1 MAQYQ
6 NEYEGMGNAL
16 MNIGTM
22 YYNSSEKRKEE
33 ERLRKEKEDE
43 RKYLASEAD
52 KEWQR
57 KAPYEAVK
65 SALAEARIA
74 AAQAEK
80 TRIETQTYMP
90 KTQMLGNVART
101 TMPVRDAAGN
111 LSYESTDETMQPLNP
126 YQQRPTAAPR
136 PIAMDGPQGPGMYV
150 PDGAGGYTK
159 VGKPLPKAAAAT
171 TKDPNVLPISARAK
185 MESDILAAQSA
196 LDASSDSDL
205 ISKRTTR
212 AAEQAKIEA
221 QRTVLSKYSPK
232 SAPDSGKTVASG
244 LFDAIKTGVIH
255 APLGRNEESAA
266 GAAFAGT
273 VPDQVAANTIAAQT
287 GKPAVVRGT
296 PSAPLLE
303 SENMPES
310 KPDSAKKPA
319 KPKEDAAPTKTPP
332 AAAIEALRA
341 NPDLAAQFDAKFG
354 KGSAAKY
361 LKGK

>member
-43 RKYLASEAD
+43 RKYLAEQAD
-52 KEWQR
+52 REYER
-57 KAPYEAVK
+57 KVPLDILNQELK
-65 SALAEARIA
+65 RIQIENA
-74 AAQAEK
+74 KLTGQK
-80 TRIETQTYMP
+80 TLVDTYRPRVDKM
-90 KTQMLGNVART
+90 GAIART
-101 TMPVRDAAGN
+101 TVPSFEGGK

-332 AAAIEALRA
+332 AAAIEALKA